1 MKVLKIFFIEKC
13 FVVSNNQLTKTAQ
26 SFLRVQVCVDLGY
39 NIILNTCTIFNLFTL
54 TTLTR
59 GEVKI
64 VWPTLITSATNH
76 IRLAGTLSTISVT
89 LIRIFGSNC
98 ATVARYIKK

>member
-13 FVVSNNQLTKTAQ
+13 FVVSNNQLTMTAQ
-26 SFLRVQVCVDLGY
+26 SFLKVQVCVDLGY
-39 NIILNTCTIFNLFTL
+39 ILNTCTIFNLFTL

-64 VWPTLITSATNH
+64 VWPALITSATNH

-89 LIRIFGSNC
+89 FIR
-98 ATVARYIKK
+98 VV